1 MHIIIAGAGPAGFAT
16 AKWLNDRGHQ
26 VTLLEKRD
34 VPGGKVS
41 AWQDADGDWVESGLH
56 VFFGAYHNL
65 LSFLAEVGLENSF
78 DWKPAE
84 MVFALPGGQYASIE
98 FVQGLPAP
106 LNGLAGVAQSRL
118 LTWGEKL
125 RMARGLLKPIF
136 GSQAYLDAQANITY
150 KEWHLANGM
159 GQSTI
164 DKLMDAMALALN
176 FQKCDTVSAKL
187 VLTAL
192 LHFAK
197 ETKAPK
203 MALVKGSPYE
213 RLWVPLIQQLQQK
226 GVTIRF
232 ESRVVDFLY
241 DETTNKVG
249 GVRLDNGEEIHA
261 DAVVS
266 AMPVHSLRQVMSP
279 AMRKHAVLDNLKH
292 LKGQPVITTQLYFD
306 RMVTDVDNLI
316 FSSGTHI
323 SVYADLTRVSPDYH
337 KGKGSII
344 ELVVAP
350 AEELMRKSDDEVL
363 GTVMREFTLLHP
375 EAASATLV
383 KSHIVRIPNSV
394 YSARP
399 GVEQYRPD
407 QATPIPNFFLAGDYT
422 QQEFMAS
429 IEGSIRSARRA
440 VERVDTAIA
449 TGVLS

>member
-1 MHIIIAGAGPAGFAT
+1 
-16 AKWLNDRGHQ
+16 
-26 VTLLEKRD
+26 
-34 VPGGKVS
+34 
-41 AWQDADGDWVESGLH
+41 
-56 VFFGAYHNL
+56 
-65 LSFLAEVGLENSF
+65 
-78 DWKPAE
+78 
-84 MVFALPGGQYASIE
+84 
-98 FVQGLPAP
+98 
-106 LNGLAGVAQSRL
+106 
-118 LTWGEKL
+118 
-125 RMARGLLKPIF
+125 
-136 GSQAYLDAQANITY
+136 
-150 KEWHLANGM
+150 
-159 GQSTI
+159 
-164 DKLMDAMALALN
+164 
-176 FQKCDTVSAKL
+176 
-187 VLTAL
+187 
-192 LHFAK
+192 
-197 ETKAPK
+197 
-203 MALVKGSPYE
+203 
-213 RLWVPLIQQLQQK
+213 
-226 GVTIRF
+226 
-232 ESRVVDFLY
+232 
-241 DETTNKVG
+241 
-249 GVRLDNGEEIHA
+249 
-261 DAVVS
+261 
-266 AMPVHSLRQVMSP
+266 MPVHSLRQVMSP